1 MAAEKKRTETSG
13 SARVSRR
20 RRRATAEGQERSG
33 RTRSGAARNRRPRTG
48 AAAAA
53 SSARRALLAL
63 VAVTALLAGLLVYGV
78 TTDRTGWGP
87 KLALDLE
94 GGTQMV
100 LSPSLQGDKAG
111 QEITQEQ
118 LDQAVEIIRQR
129 VDGSGVSE
137 AEITTQSGN
146 NIVVSMPG
154 VPSSETRDLIQT
166 SAQMAFRPVI
176 VTGPGEATPKDKRTD
191 PKSVPK
197 PSGKPKDSSDPNWVT
212 PQLLGQY
219 EALDCT
225 APQPQEDRA
234 SQPQD
239 KAVVACD
246 PQSRTKFILGPV
258 EIPGTDIADASYAQ
272 ATNSQG
278 NATGG
283 FAVNLQF
290 DGEGTQTFK
299 ELSERLHGFG
309 QGGQKDPRSQFAI
322 VLDGSVVS
330 APTMNAVITDGKA
343 QITGSFTED
352 EAKFLSQQLKYGAL
366 PVSFSIDSEQ
376 QISATLGSNQLRMG
390 IVAGLIGLALVCLYS
405 LFQYRWLGLV
415 TIASL
420 VVAGVL
426 TWLAITLLGWS
437 ANYRL
442 SLAGVAGLVVAIGQ
456 TADSFIVY
464 FERIRDE
471 IRAGRTIPAA
481 VDHGW
486 QRARQTVLAS
496 KAVNLLAA
504 VVLYFVAVGN
514 VRGFAFTLGLTAIA
528 DLLVVFLFTHPVMV
542 LLARTRYFG
551 SGARNS
557 GLDPEALDAV
567 PLYRGAGRLRTPEDS
582 DGLTIAERRRRAATA
597 ASGTA
602 LPEAADGKA
611 VTPGD
616 TGTEGDERSAADAA
630 SSSRAGTAP
639 AGGPSSG
646 NHTGAGS
653 TAAGTDSEEARR

>member
-1 MAAEKKRTETSG
+1 MAAEKKAQTPGSRGGSRWWRTKASSTSEGTPGNGTAAANGTSG
-13 SARVSRR
+13 RNGTGTAKRR
-20 RRRATAEGQERSG
+20 P
-33 RTRSGAARNRRPRTG
+33 RSGAGASAARK
-48 AAAAA
+48 
-53 SSARRALLAL
+53 AL
-63 VAVTALLAGLLVYGV
+63 VALAAVIAILAGVLVYGV
-78 TTDRTGWGP
+78 TTERTGWAP

-100 LSPSLQGDKAG
+100 LSPTLQGEKSG
-111 QEITQEQ
+111 QDISEEQ

-129 VDGSGVSE
+129 VDGAGVSE
-137 AEITTQSGN
+137 AEITTQSGR

-154 VPSSETRDLIQT
+154 VPSSETRELIQT

-176 VTGPGEATPKDKRTD
+176 VSGSGAATPENQRTD
-191 PKSVPK
+191 PTSIPQ
-197 PSGKPKDSSDPNWVT
+197 PEGEPENSSDPKWVT
-212 PQLLGQY
+212 RDLFARY
-219 EALDCT
+219 EALDCS
-225 APQPQEDRA
+225 APRPQEERA

-239 KAVVACD
+239 KAIVACD
-246 PQSRTKFILGPV
+246 PQSNAKFILGPV
-258 EIPGTDIADASYAQ
+258 EIPGTDIATASYAQ
-272 ATNSQG
+272 ASNSQG
-278 NATGG
+278 HATGG

-290 DGEGTQTFK
+290 NDEGTQTFK
-299 ELSERLHGFG
+299 ELSERLYGLG
-309 QGGQKDPRSQFAI
+309 QGGQNGARNRFAI

-330 APTMNAVITDGKA
+330 APTMNAVITDGRA
-343 QITGSFTED
+343 QITGNFTED
-352 EAKFLSQQLKYGAL
+352 EAKFLSEQLKYGAL

-390 IVAGLIGLALVCLYS
+390 IIAGLIGLALVCIYS

-420 VVAGVL
+420 VVAGVV
-426 TWLAITLLGWS
+426 TYLAITLLGWG

-528 DLLVVFLFTHPVMV
+528 DLLVVFLFTHPIMV

-551 SGARNS
+551 NGARHS

-567 PLYRGAGRLRTPEDS
+567 PLYRGAGRLRSPEDG
-582 DGLTIAERRRRAATA
+582 DGLTIAERRRRAAQQA
-597 ASGTA
+597 
-602 LPEAADGKA
+602 
-611 VTPGD
+611 
-616 TGTEGDERSAADAA
+616 SAA
-630 SSSRAGTAP
+630 
-639 AGGPSSG
+639 PSSTAGAHG
-646 NHTGAGS
+646 NASVGS
-653 TAAGTDSEEARR
+653 TAATARPDSEETQR

>member
-1 MAAEKKRTETSG
+1 MAAQKKSSETSESPKASTSSRRRRKGSAEDSG
-13 SARVSRR
+13 SARKS
-20 RRRATAEGQERSG
+20 TSSP
-33 RTRSGAARNRRPRTG
+33 RTRKPRTG

-53 SSARRALLAL
+53 ARARGSLVAL
-63 VAVTALLAGLLVYGV
+63 VAVIALLAGLLVYGV
-78 TTDRTGWGP
+78 TTDRTGWAP

-100 LSPSLQGDKAG
+100 LTPSLQGEQAG

-129 VDGSGVSE
+129 VDGAGVSE

-146 NIVVSMPG
+146 NIVVSLPG
-154 VPSSETRDLIQT
+154 TPSAETRELIQT

-176 VTGPGEATPKDKRTD
+176 VTGPGEATPKEQRTD
-191 PKSVPK
+191 PKDVPK
-197 PSGKPKDSSDPNWVT
+197 AKSAPENSSDPRWIT
-212 PQLLGQY
+212 PELFAQY
-219 EALDCT
+219 EALDCS
-225 APQPQEDRA
+225 APQPQKDRET
-234 SQPQD
+234 QPQD
-239 KAVVACD
+239 KATVACD
-246 PQSRTKFILGPV
+246 PQGNAKYILGPV
-258 EIPGTDIADASYAQ
+258 EIPGTDIEDASYAP

-283 FAVNLQF
+283 YAVNLQF
-290 DGEGTQTFK
+290 NEQGTETFK
-299 ELSERLHGFG
+299 QLSERLYGYG
-309 QGGQKDPRSQFAI
+309 QGGQQDPRSQFAI

-330 APTMNAVITDGKA
+330 APTMNSVISDGKA
-343 QITGSFTED
+343 QITGDFTED
-352 EAKFLSQQLKYGAL
+352 EAKFLSEQLKYGAL
-366 PVSFSIDSEQ
+366 PVSFTIESEQ
-376 QISATLGSNQLRMG
+376 QVSATLGSNQLQMG
-390 IVAGLIGLALVCLYS
+390 IIAGLIGLALVCIYS

-420 VVAGVL
+420 VVAGVI
-426 TWLAITLLGWS
+426 TYLAITLLGWG

-528 DLLVVFLFTHPVMV
+528 DLMVVFLFTHPVMV

-551 SGARNS
+551 SGAKNS
-557 GLDPEALDAV
+557 GLDPDALDAV
-567 PLYRGAGRLRTPEDS
+567 PLYRGAGRIRTPEDS
-582 DGLTIAERRRRAATA
+582 DGLTIAERRRRAAQQSSGTETA
-597 ASGTA
+597 AHPTT
-602 LPEAADGKA
+602 D
-611 VTPGD
+611 
-616 TGTEGDERSAADAA
+616 GTEPHDGAA
-630 SSSRAGTAP
+630 SASGAG
-639 AGGPSSG
+639 SG
-646 NHTGAGS
+646 TGAGAP
-653 TAAGTDSEEARR
+653 TAGAASPTEDTDRAGSSAVRTDPQENQR

>member
-1 MAAEKKRTETSG
+1 MAAQKKTSG
-13 SARVSRR
+13 TPGEPRGSRWRR
-20 RRRATAEGQERSG
+20 RGTSEGTGSRASG
-33 RTRSGAARNRRPRTG
+33 SKGTGGGATPRPRSGAAV
-48 AAAAA
+48 AA
-53 SSARRALLAL
+53 SSARKALFAL
-63 VAVTALLAGLLVYGV
+63 VAVAAILAGVLVYGV
-78 TTDRTGWGP
+78 STDRTGWSP

-100 LSPSLQGDKAG
+100 LSPTLQGDDAG
-111 QEITQEQ
+111 QEISQEQ

-129 VDGSGVSE
+129 VDGAGVSE
-137 AEITTQSGN
+137 AEITTQSGR

-176 VTGPGEATPKDKRTD
+176 TTGAGAAVPEDQRTD
-191 PKSVPK
+191 PKSIPEPDAK
-197 PSGKPKDSSDPNWVT
+197 PTNSSDPNWVT
-212 PQLLGQY
+212 RELYAEY

-225 APQPQEDRA
+225 KGQSQEERA
-234 SQPQD
+234 AQPQD

-246 PQSRTKFILGPV
+246 TQGGSENSTKFILGPV
-258 EIPGTDIADASYAQ
+258 EIPGTEISDASYAQ

-278 NATGG
+278 HATGG

-290 DGEGTQTFK
+290 DEQGTKTFK
-299 ELSERLHGFG
+299 ELSERLYSLG
-309 QGGQKDPRSQFAI
+309 QSSQGDPRSQFAI
-322 VLDGSVVS
+322 VLDGSVIS
-330 APTMNAVITDGKA
+330 APSMNSVITDGKA
-343 QITGSFTED
+343 QITGNFTED

-376 QISATLGSNQLRMG
+376 QVSATLGSDQLRMG
-390 IVAGLIGLALVCLYS
+390 IVAGLIGLALVCIYS

-426 TWLAITLLGWS
+426 TYLAITLLGWG

-551 SGARNS
+551 SGAKNS

-567 PLYRGAGRLRTPEDS
+567 PLYRGAGRLRDPSEN
-582 DGLTIAERRRRAATA
+582 DGLTIAERRRRAARETA
-597 ASGTA
+597 AGDGT
-602 LPEAADGKA
+602 
-611 VTPGD
+611 
-616 TGTEGDERSAADAA
+616 A
-630 SSSRAGTAP
+630 SSSAHSDP
-639 AGGPSSG
+639 Q
-646 NHTGAGS
+646 
-653 TAAGTDSEEARR
+653 EAQR